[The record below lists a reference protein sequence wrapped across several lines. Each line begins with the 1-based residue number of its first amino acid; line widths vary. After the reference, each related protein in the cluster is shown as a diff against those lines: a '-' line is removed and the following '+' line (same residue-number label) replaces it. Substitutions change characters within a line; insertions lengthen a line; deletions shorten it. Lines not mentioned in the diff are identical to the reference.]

1 MKGIRPNG
9 VILYRSE
16 FIKGKSFIV
25 MMESITEKEE
35 ERIDKS
41 SKYYG
46 EIRHVKDDGTIISAK
61 DIYLYG
67 EVDFNKEDD
76 LLNIERFNLIDN
88 NIEARNLIY
97 ANFNFDK
104 GSFKTVNGVAKT
116 YPTWNPILW
125 FMYNYVLIG
134 KPERIIVYRKIIK
147 K

>member
-1 MKGIRPNG
+1 M
-9 VILYRSE
+9 
-16 FIKGKSFIV
+16 KGKSFIV
-25 MMESITEKEE
+25 IMEPITEKEE
-35 ERIDKS
+35 EHIDKS

-46 EIRHVKDDGTIISAK
+46 EIRHVKNDNTIISAK

-76 LLNIERFNLIDN
+76 LSNIERFNLIDN
-88 NIEARNLIY
+88 DIEARNLIY
-97 ANFNFDK
+97 ANFDFDK
-104 GSFKTVNGVAKT
+104 GSFTTINGVAKA